1 MTLFVRSP
9 TARSSAPSMFAVK
22 DHRVAPLANQALTK
36 QEAPSVQP
44 PPRKK
49 KKRKREDDSAT
60 PAGGGGSGAALAAA
74 PPQPLKKKKKKKKK
88 SSGSGGL
95 QGVPVAVGSAQ
106 AHGSGDGGGKGCS
119 SSRDA
124 QSFSREPQ
132 SKPAKT
138 GDVHARSQTKVAPV
152 AVGMDGIDDIL
163 AMMGGSTRRPEPE
176 PEPAEEPAAPD
187 TDAALPPL
195 DSAHRVAGPSGVD
208 FRFRCAALRM
218 DAAELAALGD
228 DCRLIFEKQQ
238 GSNWLPATAAP
249 RCALERLALAVLEQH

>member
-1 MTLFVRSP
+1 M
-9 TARSSAPSMFAVK
+9 
-22 DHRVAPLANQALTK
+22 APLANQALTK

-119 SSRDA
+119 SSHDA
-124 QSFSREPQ
+124 QSSSREPQ

-176 PEPAEEPAAPD
+176 
-187 TDAALPPL
+187 
-195 DSAHRVAGPSGVD
+195 RIPSGIHI
-208 FRFRCAALRM
+208 
-218 DAAELAALGD
+218 G
-228 DCRLIFEKQQ
+228 
-238 GSNWLPATAAP
+238 TAA
-249 RCALERLALAVLEQH
+249 

>member
-1 MTLFVRSP
+1 MTSP
-9 TARSSAPSMFAVK
+9 ARRSAPSTMFA
-22 DHRVAPLANQALTK
+22 DQRVAPLAKQALTK
-36 QEAPSVQP
+36 REAPSVQP

-74 PPQPLKKKKKKKKK
+74 PPQPLKKKKKKKK

-228 DCRLIFEKQQ
+228 DCRLIFERQQ